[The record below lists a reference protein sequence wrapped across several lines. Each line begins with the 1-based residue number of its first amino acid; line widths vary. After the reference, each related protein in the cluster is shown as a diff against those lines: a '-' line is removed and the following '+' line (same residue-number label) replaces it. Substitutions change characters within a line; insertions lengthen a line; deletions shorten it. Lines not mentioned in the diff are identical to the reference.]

1 MDVVILI
8 IILAIILSLI
18 GDILGKFRA
27 SRKLKKEI
35 KKVKLENPYLY
46 FRDIPNDY
54 GIGVYAF
61 LLDYKLNKRDF
72 KAALIDLSAKGYLK
86 LLATNNSLRIEL
98 TSKDNTNLLKNEKYI
113 LNWLNENSNIKKFKI
128 SEWKKYIIE
137 DILDLK
143 IGEKRKMKELD
154 DDKYTKLHKVL
165 TITSLFLITAVLAV
179 LFIIVYIGKPIDV
192 FSIIIFLVLVPIISF
207 FPVYLII
214 GLIMVLFSSFDIASY
229 YKLSK
234 SLKYTEKTKDVI
246 RTIYALGAFIKDFSL
261 FADRNINEII
271 IWERYFSYAYLL
283 GLNDSLDLKYS
294 KIYNNEHFKIDI
306 TTLNNSNE
314 LLKN

>member
-18 GDILGKFRA
+18 GDILGKFMA

-72 KAALIDLSAKGYLK
+72 KAALIDLSGYLK

-165 TITSLFLITAVLAV
+165 TITSVL
-179 LFIIVYIGKPIDV
+179 
-192 FSIIIFLVLVPIISF
+192 
-207 FPVYLII
+207 
-214 GLIMVLFSSFDIASY
+214 
-229 YKLSK
+229 
-234 SLKYTEKTKDVI
+234 
-246 RTIYALGAFIKDFSL
+246 
-261 FADRNINEII
+261 
-271 IWERYFSYAYLL
+271 
-283 GLNDSLDLKYS
+283 
-294 KIYNNEHFKIDI
+294 
-306 TTLNNSNE
+306 
-314 LLKN
+314 